1 MNNRLRH
8 LYCLYK
14 LSLRNKKYRI
24 FNESLIDPK
33 TKSPNKQRFTIFF
46 YSQRNV
52 FFVQIIKNKLKK
64 FEDFYCL
71 VESHL
76 MCIFSIHFSSAL
88 NHDV

>member
-46 YSQRNV
+46 IV
-52 FFVQIIKNKLKK
+52 KEMFFSFK
-64 FEDFYCL
+64 
-71 VESHL
+71 
-76 MCIFSIHFSSAL
+76 
-88 NHDV
+88 